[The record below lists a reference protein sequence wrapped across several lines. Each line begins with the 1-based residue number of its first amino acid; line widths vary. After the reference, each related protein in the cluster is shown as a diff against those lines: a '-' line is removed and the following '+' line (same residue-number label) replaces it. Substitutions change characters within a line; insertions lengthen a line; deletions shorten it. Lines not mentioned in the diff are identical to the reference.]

1 MLETRLQDLRYA
13 WRHIRRSPG
22 FALAAILILALGI
35 GATTAMFSM
44 LNALT
49 MQRLPIADPDGLI
62 AIAPRTSRGL
72 PRSTPVAAVDELSRN
87 GPLDNV
93 CGYLGGVVL
102 PVLANEQP
110 VQTLT
115 TFVTGQCFAAFGV
128 TPALGRAITDAD
140 APIYSPGA
148 RVALISH
155 RLWTARFNGE
165 PSVLGR
171 AIQVNN
177 VEVTII
183 GVLPQG
189 FLGLEIDH
197 GVDIFTTFDSVLPA
211 GPVRRQLASF
221 ILGRLHPGRSLE
233 QASAELATRWPA
245 LIDAVVP
252 AALPPSE
259 FQQLRDSTPTL
270 ERFATGTSRN
280 RERYAQPL
288 TIILGLT
295 SLLLLLACVNL
306 GALLLARV
314 NARSPE
320 IGVRLALGGTRLR
333 IAQQLLIESLV
344 LSLSGTAVGVP
355 LAYALAVTLPA
366 FMPPVNVPYAMS
378 FAPDLRVL
386 AVSSLIGIAVGV
398 LMSALPIAVAMR
410 RPAGLQFTWDRT
422 VVGAPSRWGR
432 GLVVAQVA
440 LSVMLLVGAVLLTR
454 SLYLLQTTDLG
465 IRTADILNVKLFT
478 LPNAGY
484 NRGDRASYYPPLME
498 RISALPG
505 VRSAAFSSS
514 FPRVTSAS
522 AGMPITFVG
531 QEPAGVQTS
540 SDYVSPKFFQ
550 TMGIPLLAGRGLSW
564 SDTLLTTPVAVVSE
578 SLARALSVE
587 GSVLERRVRI
597 RTLPVD
603 QEMMIVGVVGD
614 ATQGDPRKAHA
625 LVIYRPALQIP
636 AISAFNPNLLIETS
650 DPATVVSGVRRIL
663 RDGGRDYAQEI
674 IRLDDLL
681 ARAPATERMSATVA
695 AAVGGLAVLLAFI
708 GVHGALAYS
717 VSRRRREIGVRVA
730 VGATSA
736 MVARGIV
743 GEGLR
748 LTLAGVALGLP
759 LAFAGARSLKALM
772 YGISES
778 DPVTFG
784 GAAVFFLALGTLAG
798 LAPARRAA
806 RLDPVAALRA
816 E

>member
-1 MLETRLQDLRYA
+1 MLETVLQDLGYA

-22 FALAAILILALGI
+22 FAVAAVFTLALGI
-35 GATTAMFSM
+35 GANTAMFSL

-49 MQRLPIADPDGLI
+49 IQRLPIADPDGLI

-72 PRSTPVAAVDELSRN
+72 PRSTPVAAVDEISRN

-102 PVLANEQP
+102 PVLADDLP

-115 TFVTGQCFAAFGV
+115 TFVTGQCVAAFGV

-140 APIYSPGA
+140 APIYGPGA

-155 RLWTARFNGE
+155 RLWTGRFNQD

-171 AIQVNN
+171 SLQVNN
-177 VEVTII
+177 IDVTII
-183 GVLPQG
+183 GVLPVG
-189 FLGLEIDH
+189 FLGLEVDH

-211 GPVRRQLASF
+211 GPARRQLASF
-221 ILGRLHPGRSLE
+221 ILGRLRPGVSLE
-233 QASAELATRWPA
+233 QASAEVETRWPA

-259 FQQLRDSTPTL
+259 FQQLRDSTPHL
-270 ERFATGTSRN
+270 ERLATGTSRN

-295 SLLLLLACVNL
+295 SLLLLLACINL

-314 NARSPE
+314 SARSAE
-320 IGVRLALGGTRLR
+320 IGVRLALGGSRLR

-344 LSLSGTAVGVP
+344 LSLSGTAFAIP
-355 LAYALAVTLPA
+355 LAYALAVTLPT

-386 AVSSLIGIAVGV
+386 AVSSLIGIAVGIV
-398 LMSALPIAVAMR
+398 MSALPISVAMR
-410 RPAGLQFTWDRT
+410 RRAGPQFMWDRT
-422 VVGAPSRWGR
+422 VAGATNRWGR
-432 GLVVAQVA
+432 GLLVAQVA
-440 LSVMLLVGAVLLTR
+440 LSVVMLVGAALLTR

-465 IRTADILNVKLFT
+465 IRTANILNVKLFT
-478 LPNAGY
+478 LPNAPY
-484 NRGDRASYYPPLME
+484 NRGDRASYYPPLIE
-498 RISALPG
+498 RIAALPS
-505 VRSAAFSSS
+505 VRSAAFSSN
-514 FPRVTSAS
+514 FPRVTNAS
-522 AGMPITFVG
+522 AGMPVTFVG
-531 QEPAGVQTS
+531 QEPAGIQTS
-540 SDYVSPKFFQ
+540 GDYVSPTFFS

-564 SDTLLTTPVAVVSE
+564 SDTLQTTPVAVVSE
-578 SLARALSVE
+578 SLARALSAD
-587 GSVLERRVRI
+587 GDVLDRHVRI

-603 QEMMIVGVVGD
+603 QEMMIVGIVGD
-614 ATQGDPRKAHA
+614 ATQGDPRNAHA
-625 LVIYRPALQIP
+625 FVIYRPALQIP
-636 AISAFNPNLLIETS
+636 VISAFNPNLLIETS
-650 DPATVVSGVRRIL
+650 DPATVASGVRQIL

-674 IRLDDLL
+674 ISLDQLL

-717 VSRRRREIGVRVA
+717 VSRRRREIGIRVA

-743 GEGLR
+743 REGLA
-748 LTLAGVALGLP
+748 LTLVGVALGLP
-759 LAFAGARSLKALM
+759 VAFVAARSLKALM
-772 YGISES
+772 YGISEV
-778 DPVTFG
+778 DPVTFA
-784 GAAVFFLALGTLAG
+784 GATIFFLALGTLAG

-816 E
+816 D